1 MLMEP
6 ADLAAMNQPRTFR
19 LMPRLAKKF
28 SGRTERKISAGTNL
42 DALVAREVFGWENV
56 RLREGTLYGKRADKR
71 GRLRTAKVPNY
82 STNPV
87 DAYAIEPRMKQLGL
101 LNGFNKELSK
111 MTHAKSIPVE
121 WATPEQRCR
130 AAIKTVRSRSR
141 FRVVKS

>member
-1 MLMEP
+1 
-6 ADLAAMNQPRTFR
+6 
-19 LMPRLAKKF
+19 MPRLAKKF
-28 SGRTERKISAGTNL
+28 SGRNERKISAGTNL

-56 RLREGTLYGKRADKR
+56 RLREGTLYGKRADKL

-101 LNGFNKELSK
+101 LNGYNKELSK

>member
-6 ADLAAMNQPRTFR
+6 ADLAAMNHPRTFR

-56 RLREGTLYGKRADKR
+56 RLREAALYGKRADKL

-101 LNGFNKELSK
+101 LNGYNKELSK
-111 MTHAKSIPVE
+111 MTHTNSIPTE

-130 AAIKTVRSRSR
+130 AAIKTVRSPLG
-141 FRVVKS
+141 FEL